1 MKFENLSLAILI
13 KFYWKIFKK
22 LQLLFSELEQVPDLA
37 QRPEPKEKLAVNKPN
52 TRNYSVS
59 NLGKTHK
66 PFWG

>member
-13 KFYWKIFKK
+13 NFYRKKKK
-22 LQLLFSELEQVPDLA
+22 LNLLFSELEQVPDLA
-37 QRPEPKEKLAVNKPN
+37 RRPEPEEKLAVNKPN